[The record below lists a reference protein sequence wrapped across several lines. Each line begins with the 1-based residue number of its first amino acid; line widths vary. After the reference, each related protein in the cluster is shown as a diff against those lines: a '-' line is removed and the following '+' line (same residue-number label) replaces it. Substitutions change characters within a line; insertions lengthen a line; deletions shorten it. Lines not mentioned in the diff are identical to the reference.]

1 MEKKIILILFM
12 VACWL
17 EASLQ
22 GITRGAQS
30 GEIYMAAP
38 WFVDHNGTHFAIFYS
53 NDNGENITLKYS
65 NVENQPGAM
74 QVGGIIGDATS
85 GTLYNI
91 ALNELWVSF
100 DYGENWEFLENFGTA
115 GYAAGFSAGE
125 IFRRSNYN
133 LYRSVNYGET
143 FELIVESLAA
153 PLSDVGNT
161 EGELYGF
168 TGSAGVGYNLFYST
182 DYGNNFTLI
191 PIDSTVAFWAPAG
204 HFPRISRGTQPGE
217 VFLVSWWA
225 PQNYKIFH
233 SIDTGYSWSQKYESD
248 YIYFIWAINY
258 SAGSEPGS
266 FYVMR
271 NRPNPQF
278 THNWMYIDYSS
289 DYGES
294 FNTYFHDLDPLTIS
308 AKSISKT
315 EVELSASPN
324 PFADKTTIQFT
335 LPGHAGDGMLY
346 IRDMHGKL
354 VRQYDVSGKQR
365 IQWDA
370 RNSHGH
376 CVPQGLYFYNI
387 QSGNTISGFKKLLL
401 IH

>member
-1 MEKKIILILFM
+1 MLILM
-12 VACWL
+12 ACWL

-22 GITRGAQS
+22 GIARGTQP
-30 GEIYMAAP
+30 GEIYIP
-38 WFVDHNGTHFAIFYS
+38 TWWYIDENGLHHAIFRS
-53 NDNGENITLKYS
+53 TDHGETITLKYS
-65 NVENQPGAM
+65 NFESQPGAM
-74 QVGGIIGDATS
+74 QVGGIIGDATP
-85 GTLYNI
+85 GALYNL
-91 ALNELWVSF
+91 ALNKLWVSF
-100 DYGENWEFLENFGTA
+100 DYGENWDFLENFGTA

-133 LYRSVNYGET
+133 LYRSVNYGEI
-143 FELIVESLAA
+143 FELIVESLTA

-161 EGELYGF
+161 GGELYGF

-182 DYGNNFTLI
+182 DYGNNFAVI

-204 HFPRISRGTQPGE
+204 HFPSISRGTQPGE

-233 SIDTGYSWSQKYESD
+233 SVDTGYSWTQKYESD
-248 YIYFIWAINY
+248 YIDLIWAIGY
-258 SAGSEPGS
+258 TAGREPGS
-266 FYVMR
+266 FYVIR
-271 NRPNPQF
+271 NRFNPQG
-278 THNWMYIDYSS
+278 THFWMYIDYSS
-289 DYGES
+289 DYGET
-294 FNTYFHDLDPLTIS
+294 FTTYFHDLDPLTIS
-308 AKSISKT
+308 AKSIKKP
-315 EVELSASPN
+315 EIELSASPN
-324 PFADKTTIQFT
+324 PFADKTTIRFA

-346 IRDMHGKL
+346 IRDTHGKL

-376 CVPQGLYFYNI
+376 RVPQGLYFYNI